1 MKTLQE
7 QYNLIQEGK
16 GSKHIFL
23 KEAKSK
29 FPNMI
34 TNAATFEETAQIL
47 KNRSVISETLGG
59 VVSLQPVTPLESN
72 TKENFEIAF
81 ANFLAEEAKVE
92 EKKATK
98 EVEEAETAGYDYKNL
113 KELDNQIGH
122 EVLKGIYFEGRQNP
136 DKTLEE
142 LRDMVA
148 KNLAKDQLHYKKNAY
163 FGIEGLGLE
172 EMKSEEVSGK
182 HKSSGYSD
190 KLKSLVKES
199 LGAVISNVPVFEQNL
214 TEIES
219 DIVAYIADVY
229 IQNAKGGDRRFD
241 EFRDLNIRDAV
252 QDVVGILRSPQHP
265 LHQETKKEYEIVK
278 ADKARGLFEEEVKEE
293 AQPYSDENRKE
304 EAEGLAADIGLEGSD
319 AQNFISRLMK
329 ATDGKSWDQ
338 FYDIADDIMPQFM
351 SEGNE
356 AEKETKPKKKMKK
369 ETIETKLAEIEKAGK
384 VTTLEAQIAAVEEA
398 IAQKQER
405 LNLVNEDSEM
415 AELLDKGKVNA
426 MRKEIKVLEKRCGKM
441 QKMYEKMC
449 GKAYQKPITDDM
461 ELGGE
466 APAFE

>member
-16 GSKHIFL
+16 GSKDIFL

-34 TNAATFEETAQIL
+34 TNAATFEETAKIL

-59 VVSLQPVTPLESN
+59 VVSLQPVTPLESRA
-72 TKENFEIAF
+72 KEDFEIAY

-122 EVLKGIYFEGRQNP
+122 EVLKGIYFEGKQHP

-182 HKSSGYSD
+182 HKESGYSD
-190 KLKSLVKES
+190 KLKALVKES
-199 LGAVISNVPVFEQNL
+199 LGSVISNVPVFE
-214 TEIES
+214 
-219 DIVAYIADVY
+219 
-229 IQNAKGGDRRFD
+229 
-241 EFRDLNIRDAV
+241 
-252 QDVVGILRSPQHP
+252 
-265 LHQETKKEYEIVK
+265 
-278 ADKARGLFEEEVKEE
+278 KEE
-293 AQPYSDENRKE
+293 KE
-304 EAEGLAADIGLEGSD
+304 AAPAPE
-319 AQNFISRLMK
+319 
-329 ATDGKSWDQ
+329 
-338 FYDIADDIMPQFM
+338 
-351 SEGNE
+351 
-356 AEKETKPKKKMKK
+356 KPKKKMKK

-441 QKMYEKMC
+441 QKRYEKMC

-461 ELGGE
+461 DLGGE

>member
-16 GSKHIFL
+16 GSKNIFL

-34 TNAATFEETAQIL
+34 TNAATFEETATIL
-47 KNRSVISETLGG
+47 KNRNVISEALGG
-59 VVSLQPVTPLESN
+59 VIDLQSTIPLESN
-72 TKENFEIAF
+72 TKEDFEVAY

-122 EVLKGIYFEGRQNP
+122 EVLKGIYFEGKQNP
-136 DKTLEE
+136 DKSLEE
-142 LRDMVA
+142 LRDIVA
-148 KNLAKDQLHYKKNAY
+148 KNLAKDQLYYKKNAM

-182 HKSSGYSD
+182 HKESGYSD
-190 KLKSLVKES
+190 KLKALVKES
-199 LGAVISNVPVFEQNL
+199 LGAVISNVPVFE
-214 TEIES
+214 
-219 DIVAYIADVY
+219 
-229 IQNAKGGDRRFD
+229 
-241 EFRDLNIRDAV
+241 
-252 QDVVGILRSPQHP
+252 
-265 LHQETKKEYEIVK
+265 
-278 ADKARGLFEEEVKEE
+278 KEE
-293 AQPYSDENRKE
+293 KE
-304 EAEGLAADIGLEGSD
+304 AAPAPE
-319 AQNFISRLMK
+319 
-329 ATDGKSWDQ
+329 
-338 FYDIADDIMPQFM
+338 
-351 SEGNE
+351 
-356 AEKETKPKKKMKK
+356 KPKKKMKK

-398 IAQKQER
+398 ISEKQER

-415 AELLDKGKVNA
+415 AELLDKGKVNQ
-426 MRKEIKVLEKRCGKM
+426 MRKEIKVLEKRTDKM
-441 QKMYEKMC
+441 KKMYEKMC
-449 GKAYQKPITDDM
+449 GKSYQKPITDDM
-461 ELGGE
+461 DLGGE

>member
-16 GSKHIFL
+16 GSKDIFL

-34 TNAATFEETAQIL
+34 TNAATFEETATIL
-47 KNRSVISETLGG
+47 KNRNVISEALGG
-59 VVSLQPVTPLESN
+59 VIDLQSTIPLESN
-72 TKENFEIAF
+72 TKEDFEVAY

-122 EVLKGIYFEGRQNP
+122 EVLKGIYFEGKQNP
-136 DKTLEE
+136 DKSLEE
-142 LRDMVA
+142 LRDIVA
-148 KNLAKDQLHYKKNAY
+148 KNLAKDQLYYKKNAM

-182 HKSSGYSD
+182 HKESGYSD
-190 KLKSLVKES
+190 KLKALVKES
-199 LGAVISNVPVFEQNL
+199 LGAVISNVPVFE
-214 TEIES
+214 
-219 DIVAYIADVY
+219 
-229 IQNAKGGDRRFD
+229 
-241 EFRDLNIRDAV
+241 
-252 QDVVGILRSPQHP
+252 
-265 LHQETKKEYEIVK
+265 
-278 ADKARGLFEEEVKEE
+278 KEE
-293 AQPYSDENRKE
+293 KE
-304 EAEGLAADIGLEGSD
+304 AAPAPE
-319 AQNFISRLMK
+319 
-329 ATDGKSWDQ
+329 
-338 FYDIADDIMPQFM
+338 
-351 SEGNE
+351 
-356 AEKETKPKKKMKK
+356 KPKKKMKK

-398 IAQKQER
+398 ISEKQER

-415 AELLDKGKVNA
+415 AELLDKGKVNQ
-426 MRKEIKVLEKRCGKM
+426 MRKEIKVLEKRTDKM
-441 QKMYEKMC
+441 KKMYEKMC
-449 GKAYQKPITDDM
+449 GKSYQKPITDDM
-461 ELGGE
+461 DLGGE

>member
-23 KEAKSK
+23 KEAKNK
-29 FPNMI
+29 FPDMI

-72 TKENFEIAF
+72 TKEDFEIAY
-81 ANFLAEEAKVE
+81 AKFLAEEAKAE

-172 EMKSEEVSGK
+172 EMKAEEVSGK

-199 LGAVISNVPVFEQNL
+199 LGAVISNVPVFE
-214 TEIES
+214 
-219 DIVAYIADVY
+219 
-229 IQNAKGGDRRFD
+229 
-241 EFRDLNIRDAV
+241 
-252 QDVVGILRSPQHP
+252 
-265 LHQETKKEYEIVK
+265 
-278 ADKARGLFEEEVKEE
+278 
-293 AQPYSDENRKE
+293 DENGYNTDPNTTMHIDDDEWEKE
-304 EAEGLAADIGLEGSD
+304 MGRGV
-319 AQNFISRLMK
+319 
-329 ATDGKSWDQ
+329 
-338 FYDIADDIMPQFM
+338 
-351 SEGNE
+351 
-356 AEKETKPKKKMKK
+356 KETKPKKKMKK

-384 VTTLEAQIAAVEEA
+384 VTTLEAQIAAIEEA
-398 IAQKQER
+398 ISEKQER
-405 LNLVNEDSEM
+405 LTLVNEDSEM

-426 MRKEIKVLEKRCGKM
+426 MRKEIKVLEKRTDKM
-441 QKMYEKMC
+441 KKMYEKMC
-449 GKAYQKPITDDM
+449 GKSYQKPITDDM
-461 ELGGE
+461 DLGGE